1 MSLCHCRR
9 SRAGVT
15 LIEVLV
21 AAGLLVFTVIGLIGV
36 FPLQARALAL
46 GRAQVAAAAI
56 AERELEAAVGAGYAA
71 AAARSGTDTITSTVN
86 GVSVSTVLE
95 SRTSVTTLTSQLKDV
110 VVQVTWNEGGMSRVV
125 TLETLL
131 APSP

>member
-1 MSLCHCRR
+1 MSLCHCRW

-56 AERELEAAVGAGYAA
+56 AERELEAAVGAGYAG
-71 AAARSGTDTITSTVN
+71 AAARSGSDAITSTVN